1 MNQRFFVIHAQKRAA
16 KVRIVLFKFAF
27 LRYNTTS
34 RLSNLRFCPSTNG
47 HTDEK
52 KTMERALYGVS
63 HGFFCLP
70 RRTLPVTHAQI
81 SSVAMWDSIG
91 GHFCSS
97 LCPKMVNVSRPSQF
111 GLHLAYL
118 HSYFKLRVTAS

>member
-16 KVRIVLFKFAF
+16 KVRIVLFKLAF

-52 KTMERALYGVS
+52 KTMKRELY
-63 HGFFCLP
+63 
-70 RRTLPVTHAQI
+70 
-81 SSVAMWDSIG
+81 
-91 GHFCSS
+91 
-97 LCPKMVNVSRPSQF
+97 MVYHMAFAACRGELYQ
-111 GLHLAYL
+111 
-118 HSYFKLRVTAS
+118 

>member
-16 KVRIVLFKFAF
+16 KVRIVLFKLAF

-52 KTMERALYGVS
+52 KTMKRELY
-63 HGFFCLP
+63 
-70 RRTLPVTHAQI
+70 
-81 SSVAMWDSIG
+81 
-91 GHFCSS
+91 
-97 LCPKMVNVSRPSQF
+97 MVY
-111 GLHLAYL
+111 HLAFSAHRGELYRNSCTNL
-118 HSYFKLRVTAS
+118 IRCDVELDR

>member
-16 KVRIVLFKFAF
+16 KVRIVLFKLAF

-52 KTMERALYGVS
+52 KTMERE
-63 HGFFCLP
+63 
-70 RRTLPVTHAQI
+70 
-81 SSVAMWDSIG
+81 SSIWCITWPFLLTVANSTGNSCTNLIRCDVE
-91 GHFCSS
+91 
-97 LCPKMVNVSRPSQF
+97 LDR
-111 GLHLAYL
+111 
-118 HSYFKLRVTAS
+118 

>member
-52 KTMERALYGVS
+52 KTMKRELY
-63 HGFFCLP
+63 
-70 RRTLPVTHAQI
+70 
-81 SSVAMWDSIG
+81 
-91 GHFCSS
+91 
-97 LCPKMVNVSRPSQF
+97 MVY
-111 GLHLAYL
+111 HLAFSAHRGELY
-118 HSYFKLRVTAS
+118 R